1 MSNLKF
7 KVEANLKRKKSKN
20 RAEFAK
26 LRLVFLSN
34 ENSHFLKRIS

>member
-1 MSNLKF
+1 MANF
-7 KVEANLKRKKSKN
+7 KKPKN

-34 ENSHFLKRIS
+34 ENSQFEENKLNSLVNNP